1 MIESFSSIHP
11 AALQLQNS
19 KLFRG
24 MQKVLQLD
32 RVLKY
37 LALSRL
43 KMRISCLGL
52 VIYRHVVCA
61 EDVHVSVTEVSI
73 AGAIVGPI
81 S

>member
-1 MIESFSSIHP
+1 MVESFSSIHP
-11 AALQLQNS
+11 AALKFQNS

-37 LALSRL
+37 LTLCKL

-52 VIYRHVVCA
+52 VIYRHVACA
-61 EDVHVSVTEVSI
+61 EDVHVSVTEVVI
-73 AGAIVGPI
+73 AGAMVGPI